1 MEPVHATSVSWM
13 PLDKSHP
20 PLLALSSLHFSMTG
34 VLKKVFESIGMLV
47 LQSVKYNISVKNV
60 SVTTVS

>member
-1 MEPVHATSVSWM
+1 MT
-13 PLDKSHP
+13 
-20 PLLALSSLHFSMTG
+20 SMTG